1 MRRRALLTSGL
12 AGLTGLAGCAGV
24 FGTDRER
31 PTVNPAL
38 RDTGTETEVEG
49 IGWRVDSPAVDR
61 LSAGDGVIVTHERGT
76 PTRLRGLSTTDGETA
91 WATEVDL
98 QQSVSAGDVLVSVAF
113 FGRGNEAST
122 QLTGVDTRT
131 GARLW
136 RIDSARQPAGITAD
150 TVVLSET
157 RVTGRTVAYDR
168 RDGTVRWQTPPGERN
183 WFPTTD
189 PVITFTGADAADG
202 TRTERATTGAAGG
215 QDTTPTSRETST
227 PPETS
232 TSRETSTSP
241 ETSTPRVTPATT
253 TENRPIRLQGR
264 DTDTGR
270 LLWSVAVPA
279 AVGETVPAVVTDGR
293 LFATDG
299 SRYFLFDTAT
309 GRLVGEGALPS
320 GLQPR
325 RTVVD
330 GDRAY
335 IGDAVANERPAGPAR
350 LAWVNLADGT
360 VDVRAVR
367 GRSVRPLGTAG
378 GRLLTSHWGDAGYA
392 VVGRDPDGTPDWI
405 VRGAPFGGIYERAG
419 DGGSST
425 PPGVIVVGDGDEVR
439 AHAADGSRRW
449 RATDPVGGRVETVV
463 GPSGDGQATA
473 LVSSD
478 RVVRVGPAG
487 VASWTRADGSRR
499 TAVTSLDRATA
510 WTVVGGVAALS
521 VGGEIVGVGV

>member
-1 MRRRALLTSGL
+1 MLLASGL
-12 AGLTGLAGCAGV
+12 AGLTTLAGCAGV

-49 IGWRVDSPAVDR
+49 IGWRVDTPAVDR
-61 LSAGDGVIVTHERGT
+61 LSTGDGVIVAHEQGS
-76 PTRLRGLSTTDGETA
+76 PTRLRGLSPTDGETA
-91 WATEVDL
+91 WTAAVGL
-98 QQSVSAGDVLVSVAF
+98 QQSISAGDVLVSVAF
-113 FGRGNEAST
+113 FGRGSEAST
-122 QLTGVDTRT
+122 RLTGTDTRT
-131 GARLW
+131 GTRLW
-136 RIDSARQPAGITAD
+136 RIDSARQPAGTTAD
-150 TVVLSET
+150 TILLSET
-157 RVTGRTVAYDR
+157 RATGRTVGYDR
-168 RDGTVRWQTPPGERN
+168 RDGTLRWQTPPGERN

-189 PVITFTGADAADG
+189 PVITFTGADAANRARDG
-202 TRTERATTGAAGG
+202 SQTPTDSQSPSATPASLTPAATTE
-215 QDTTPTSRETST
+215 D
-227 PPETS
+227 
-232 TSRETSTSP
+232 
-241 ETSTPRVTPATT
+241 
-253 TENRPIRLQGR
+253 RPLRLQGR
-264 DTDTGR
+264 DTDTGE
-270 LLWSVAVPA
+270 LLWSVAAPT

-309 GRLVGEGALPS
+309 GRLVGESALPS
-320 GLQPR
+320 GLQPT

-350 LAWVNLADGT
+350 LAWVDLADGT

-378 GRLLTSHWGDAGYA
+378 GRLLTSHWGDSGYA
-392 VVGRDPDGTPDWI
+392 VVARDPDGTPDWV
-405 VRGAPFGGIYERAG
+405 VRGVPLGGAYERAG
-419 DGGSST
+419 DGGPST
-425 PPGVIVVGDGDEVR
+425 PPGVIVADGDEVR

-449 RATDPVGGRVETVV
+449 RAVDPVGGRVETIV

-473 LVSSD
+473 LVSPD
-478 RVVRVGPAG
+478 RVVRVGPGG

-521 VGGEIVGVGV
+521 VGGEIVGFEV